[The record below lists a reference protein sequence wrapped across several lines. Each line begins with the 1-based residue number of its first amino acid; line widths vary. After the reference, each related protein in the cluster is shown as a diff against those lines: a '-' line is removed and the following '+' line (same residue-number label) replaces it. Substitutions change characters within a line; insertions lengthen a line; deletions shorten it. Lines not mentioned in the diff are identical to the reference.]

1 MTLIVKELI
10 VKSTIIDRYLNRNKE
25 ISLEEKEEI
34 ISTCLKKLKRELRYK
49 NR

>member
-10 VKSTIIDRYLNRNKE
+10 VKSTIIDRSLKKNKK
-25 ISLEEKEEI
+25 ISVEEKEEI
-34 ISTCLKKLKRELRYK
+34 INTCLRKLKRELRYK